1 MHTWQLQEA
10 KAKFS
15 SLIRL
20 CDNEPQ
26 MISLRGEDKVVM
38 LSIAEYSKLLRK
50 QDDNIVSFF
59 RNSPIYGMELNKE
72 RDKSLSRDIEL

>member
-1 MHTWQLQEA
+1 
-10 KAKFS
+10 
-15 SLIRL
+15 
-20 CDNEPQ
+20 

-59 RNSPIYGMELNKE
+59 RNSPIYGMELNTE
-72 RDKSLSRDIEL
+72 RDRSLSRDIEL